1 MAKEKEVKE
10 LHYGGDSGFPPRR
23 RPRRPFRDPRKP
35 IREPRRRPR
44 GPDDRPLGRMFPLT
58 PDGQQIQRGPD
69 DRPIQRDPRRKP
81 VRRLDQATRLKMILE
96 ERRKKK
102 LRDRKRRRPPMTGD
116 QSRKAM
122 EEFNKRM
129 RQQLLRSRG
138 NNQPISSTSAT
149 RKPILPS
156 NVSRLDQ
163 AFNSRRVPTATPA
176 IQKPRRSTRMV
187 AKGGV
192 ITKNRIGANDFREGG
207 YVLSTVDNRK
217 NKK

>member
-1 MAKEKEVKE
+1 MTKEKEVKE

-23 RPRRPFRDPRKP
+23 RRRRP
-35 IREPRRRPR
+35 IREPRRRPFR
-44 GPDDRPLGRMFPLT
+44 DPRRRPPEQLGPDDRPLGKMFPLT
-58 PDGQQIQRGPD
+58 PDGQIKKRGRNP
-69 DRPIQRDPRRKP
+69 
-81 VRRLDQATRLKMILE
+81 
-96 ERRKKK
+96 
-102 LRDRKRRRPPMTGD
+102 RRRPPTTGD

-138 NNQPISSTSAT
+138 NNQSISAT
-149 RKPILPS
+149 PATQKPRLPR
-156 NVSRLDQ
+156 NVRSLDQ
-163 AFNSRRVPTATPA
+163 TFNPRRRPTATPR
-176 IQKPRRSTRMV
+176 PSGRMV
-187 AKGGV
+187 ANGGV

>member
-23 RPRRPFRDPRKP
+23 RPRIRP
-35 IREPRRRPR
+35 IREPRR
-44 GPDDRPLGRMFPLT
+44 PL
-58 PDGQQIQRGPD
+58 GPD

-81 VRRLDQATRLKMILE
+81 VRRLDQATRLKMILAA
-96 ERRKKK
+96 RKRY
-102 LRDRKRRRPPMTGD
+102 RDRNRRRPPTTGD

-163 AFNSRRVPTATPA
+163 AFNSRRVPTATPS

-187 AKGGV
+187 ANGGV
-192 ITKNRIGANDFREGG
+192 ITKNNIGANDFREGG